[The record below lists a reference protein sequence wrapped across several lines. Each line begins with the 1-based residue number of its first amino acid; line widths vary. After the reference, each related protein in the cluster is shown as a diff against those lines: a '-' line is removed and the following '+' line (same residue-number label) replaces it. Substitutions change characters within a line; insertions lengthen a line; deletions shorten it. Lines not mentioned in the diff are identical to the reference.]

1 MRPLRR
7 TRTEPRLF
15 PALSALAAAALGLA
29 GCGGARF
36 EGNVFHGEGFAF
48 RVPPPPPA
56 WERIDVSHG
65 SLAFRDKAN
74 GATVAVNGR
83 CGRDAGDVPL
93 GALTQHLFLMFT
105 DRTIVKEEV
114 VPFDGREAMH
124 TVLTAKLDG
133 VPKQFE
139 VWVMK
144 KDGCVYD
151 IYYIAPPERYPLG
164 QAAFDRFARG
174 FATVSSHAD

>member
-7 TRTEPRLF
+7 PRTVPRLF
-15 PALSALAAAALGLA
+15 PFLATIALAALGLG
-29 GCGGARF
+29 GCGGSRF
-36 EGNVFHGEGFAF
+36 DGNVFHGEGFAF
-48 RVPPPPPA
+48 RVPPPPPT
-56 WERIDVSHG
+56 WERIDVSYG
-65 SLAFRDKAN
+65 SLAFRDRAH

-93 GALTQHLFLMFT
+93 VALTQHLFLMFT
-105 DRTIVKEEV
+105 DRTVVKQEV

-151 IYYIAPPERYPLG
+151 LYYIAPPERYALG
-164 QAAFDRFARG
+164 QAAFDRFVHG
-174 FATVSSHAD
+174 FATVPSHAD